1 MAFVLRRCESVG
13 CPAGIHPQ
21 SIGYFLWKLRT
32 EDINDKRHIVKAHF
46 SDSEGLMDWLNDGK
60 GKTEQ

>member
-21 SIGYFLWKLRT
+21 SIGYFLWKLRI
-32 EDINDKRHIVKAHF
+32 EDINGKRHRVKGHI
-46 SDSEGLMDWLNDGK
+46 SDLEGLINWLNDDK